1 MSETIFLDYDQAGLD
16 AQYNNR
22 EHVPDHMDHYAGWA
36 APCDQVVADFSHW
49 LDAAYGDSPRE
60 ALDIFA
66 PDGDGPFPVHV
77 YIHGGYWMSR
87 EKSDQ
92 RFLARP
98 FVEAGAVF
106 VLVEYDLM
114 PNVRMADI
122 VRQCRDAVA
131 WVYDNAVDFKADPGR
146 IYVSGHS
153 AGGHL
158 VAMLAETD
166 WLAHADVSDSLIKGG
181 CAISGIFDL
190 TPIQRTYMQETLGL
204 TDDEIA
210 ENSPLFFDPVP
221 TVPLIV
227 AAGGAETDEFRR
239 QSIDFA
245 ENWNNRGGECTHMEC
260 DGSNHFTILNDLA
273 DPGSDLVQ
281 AIKEQMDLV

>member
-1 MSETIFLDYDQAGLD
+1 MSRVIFRDYDQAGLD

-22 EHVPDHMDHYAGWA
+22 IHVPDHPDLYAGWV
-36 APCDQVVADFSHW
+36 APCRQVVSDFRHQ
-49 LDAAYGDSPRE
+49 LDVPYGNSPRE
-60 ALDIFA
+60 TLDIFM
-66 PDGDGPFPVHV
+66 PEGDGPFPVHV

-98 FVEAGAVF
+98 LVEAGAVF
-106 VLVEYDLM
+106 ILVEYDLI

-131 WVYDNAVDFKADPGR
+131 WVYDNAVDIDADPGR
-146 IYVSGHS
+146 IHVSGHS

-158 VAMLAETD
+158 VAMLAQTD
-166 WLAHADVSDSLIKGG
+166 WLAHADVSQNLIRGG
-181 CAISGIFDL
+181 CAVSGIFDL
-190 TPIQRTYMQETLGL
+190 EPIRQTYMQETLGL
-204 TDDEIA
+204 SEDEVA

-227 AAGGAETDEFRR
+227 AAGGTETDEFRR
-239 QSIDFA
+239 QSNDFA
-245 ENWNNRGGECTHMEC
+245 KDWNDRGGKCTHLECTER
-260 DGSNHFTILNDLA
+260 NHFTILNDLA
-273 DPGSDLVQ
+273 DGDSALVD
-281 AIKEQMDLV
+281 AIKTQMDLG